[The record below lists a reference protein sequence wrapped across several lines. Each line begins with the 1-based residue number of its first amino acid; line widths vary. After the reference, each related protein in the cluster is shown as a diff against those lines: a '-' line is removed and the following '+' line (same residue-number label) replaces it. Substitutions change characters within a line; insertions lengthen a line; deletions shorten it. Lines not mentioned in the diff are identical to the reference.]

1 MAVSGNLPTSN
12 DKVLYNITVTES
24 NVDTTANTSD
34 ITVQVKFWRTNTG
47 YETYGNGTV
56 YATIDGTQYSQAVSS
71 SQKITNSGIVLFNKK
86 FTIAHNADGSKTVNV
101 QAKISISGVLS
112 SVMQGFSV
120 TLTKISVSPTT
131 PKAPTKLTIPDT
143 VSVGDTITLSWSGA
157 SGTITGYQ
165 MQYAKGYTDNPSNW
179 TDWRKPAVT
188 SGSGSTTDT
197 YSNTAAS
204 VNGAGMTVLYRIRAM
219 NGNVASAWCVSNK
232 MTILGAMDVKVG
244 GTWKNGSTWIKVGGT
259 WKRAK
264 CVWIKSGG
272 TWKQS
277 K

>member
-1 MAVSGNLPTSN
+1 MPVSGNFTTSN
-12 DKVLYNITVTES
+12 DKVVYNITVTES
-24 NVDTTANTSD
+24 NVNASANTSD
-34 ITVQVKFWRTNTG
+34 VTVSVKFWRTNTG

-56 YATIDGTQYSQAVSS
+56 YCTIDGTQYSQAVTS

-86 FTIAHNADGSKTVNV
+86 VTIRHNSDGSKSVTVKARIN
-101 QAKISISGVLS
+101 IP
-112 SVMQGFSV
+112 SVVTSNDQGFTV
-120 TLTKISVSPTT
+120 TLTKIGTT
-131 PKAPTKLTIPDT
+131 PSAPTSFTIPST
-143 VSVGDTITLSWSGA
+143 VSIGDTITLTWSGA

-165 MQYAKGYTDNPSNW
+165 MQYAKGYSSNPTNW

-204 VNGAGMTVLYRIRAM
+204 VNGSGMTVKYRIRAM
-219 NGNVASAWCVSNK
+219 NGSLASAWKESNT
-232 MTILGAMDVKVG
+232 MTILGGMKVNVNG
-244 GTWKNGSTWIKVGGT
+244 SWKNGSTWINVNGV

-264 CVWIKSGG
+264 CVWENVNG
-272 TWKQS
+272 TWKRS

>member
-1 MAVSGNLPTSN
+1 MAVSSNLSTSN

-24 NVDTTANTSD
+24 NVNTSANTSD
-34 ITVQVKFWRTNTG
+34 ITVSVKFWRTNTG
-47 YETYGNGTV
+47 YETYGSGTV
-56 YATIDGTQYSQAVSS
+56 YVKVDGTQYTQAVTS
-71 SQKITNSGIVLFNKK
+71 SQKITNSGIVLFNRK
-86 FTIAHNADGSKTVNV
+86 FTIAHSSDGSKTVNV
-101 QAKISISGVLS
+101 QAMINISGVLS
-112 SVMQGFSV
+112 STYQGLNV
-120 TLTKISVSPTT
+120 ALTKISVTPATPT
-131 PKAPTKLTIPDT
+131 APTKLTIPST
-143 VSVGDTITLSWSGA
+143 VSVGETITLSWSGA

-219 NGNVASAWCVSNK
+219 NGSVASAWCVSNK

-244 GTWKNGSTWIKVGGT
+244 GAWKNGSAWINVGGT
-259 WKRAK
+259 WKRVK
-264 CVWIKSGG
+264 CVWIKQGG